1 MSVKTVALATV
12 FVFGAGLLA
21 LYAAWQL
28 DESKKLVRTNVVEQS
43 EEDGTLVIEM
53 KERLGDDFIVLC
65 PEERFQE
72 AFDEL
77 RSFVEV
83 STEPLYFPGGPMAL
97 AFAEF
102 EIPDNLAPAHRVLQ
116 DFLRRYSPGRV
127 VLVSHSECL
136 YYESLAIF
144 DNSLDGVQERQ
155 LQDLASM

>member
-21 LYAAWQL
+21 LYAGWQL

-77 RSFVEV
+77 R
-83 STEPLYFPGGPMAL
+83 
-97 AFAEF
+97 
-102 EIPDNLAPAHRVLQ
+102 
-116 DFLRRYSPGRV
+116 RRYCQELWISDRRDQAA
-127 VLVSHSECL
+127 SFRSS
-136 YYESLAIF
+136 SLLRSF
-144 DNSLDGVQERQ
+144 
-155 LQDLASM
+155 